1 MQHTDETQLF
11 KKLLCTLSS
20 LVLLFAQTYQTIFE
34 KLDSYSEYVYDY
46 LRPIF
51 VPLRLTL
58 AEYLASSML
67 IK

>member
-1 MQHTDETQLF
+1 M
-11 KKLLCTLSS
+11 
-20 LVLLFAQTYQTIFE
+20 LLFAQTYQTIFE

-58 AEYLASSML
+58 AEYLASLCLLNSPSKL
-67 IK
+67 IPEVGVGIF